1 MLFSA
6 GPIVLFD
13 KVLIPQVRGFCCTQ
27 RIHQGK
33 RSKSELLVDNF
44 PSSSPLP
51 TVHRPEHRDPFKPHR
66 FVERLGPQ
74 TSFSSLSN
82 TLCQAENAP
91 PKKKP
96 RCLPNNDL
104 TTHSTTQH
112 NTHTHTHTQH
122 TLTQTPTQAPHT
134 HFHFLSRRFCLDE
147 YYSKLVFALK
157 TRLEKAP
164 RHSISDAHAW
174 ITEIHTVPICFLA

>member
-1 MLFSA
+1 MWSYRRMMERRRKAIAVCVTPMILWQTEQPLIKNALFS

-13 KVLIPQVRGFCCTQ
+13 KVLIPQVRALCCTQ

-33 RSKSELLVDNF
+33 RSKSELLVDSF

-51 TVHRPEHRDPFKPHR
+51 TVHRPEHRDPFKPHL

-74 TSFSSLSN
+74 ASFSSLSN

-96 RCLPNNDL
+96 RCLPNDDL
-104 TTHSTTQH
+104 TPHSVTQH
-112 NTHTHTHTQH
+112 NTHTQH
-122 TLTQTPTQAPHT
+122 TPTQTPTQAPHT
-134 HFHFLSRRFCLDE
+134 HFRFL
-147 YYSKLVFALK
+147 
-157 TRLEKAP
+157 
-164 RHSISDAHAW
+164 
-174 ITEIHTVPICFLA
+174 